1 MKISLK
7 LIALI
12 ISALIILTSCDISN
26 QGLSSSITTSSESD
40 KIESN
45 EKESSIEEIS
55 SGKESD
61 STIDQTESDTCSIES
76 ELTDAETISKDTDSQ
91 PTDTQKENDNND
103 TENTEST
110 DGGIDNI
117 ESYCPITGES
127 HVDVDDDG
135 TCDNCAFSVI
145 VIIDFYVI
153 NDLHGKF
160 ADTDS
165 NGGVDELTTYLRNAG
180 ITDDNVVLLSS
191 GDMWQGS
198 SESNLTKG
206 LIITD
211 WMNDLDFVSMTI
223 GNHEYDWGS
232 ELIELNADAAEFP
245 FLAINIY
252 DRQTNERVE
261 YCQPSVVVERDGI
274 QIGIIGAVG
283 DCYSSIASD
292 KCEDVYFKVGDQL
305 TALVKAEADRL
316 RAEGVDYIV
325 YSIHDGY
332 GKSSYSNGSITASN
346 LSSYYDVSL
355 SNGYVDLVFEGHTHQ
370 RYVLQDQ
377 YGVYHLQNGGDNKG
391 ISHVEITVNLAND
404 NSKVNHA
411 EYVASSTYSSL
422 SDDPIVDDLLEKYA
436 DVIAKANEVL
446 GTNKKLRKSSE
457 IMQIVAQL
465 YYEKGLE
472 LWGDKYDIVL
482 GGGFL
487 KARSPYEVGAGEV
500 KYSDLQSVLP
510 FDNQLVLCS
519 IKGKYLKSKFFETTN
534 SDYYIAYGDYGSS
547 VKNNIDANATYYVIV
562 DSYTSSYAPNNL
574 TVVETLNEETFAR
587 DLLAEYIKN
596 GGWS

>member
-1 MKISLK
+1 MKITLK
-7 LIALI
+7 IIALLL
-12 ISALIILTSCDISN
+12 SALLLFTGCGQFEQSNDVLDSASHSQSSDIHE
-26 QGLSSSITTSSESD
+26 SER
-40 KIESN
+40 E
-45 EKESSIEEIS
+45 ESS
-55 SGKESD
+55 KNDD
-61 STIDQTESDTCSIES
+61 STSQ
-76 ELTDAETISKDTDSQ
+76 TDS
-91 PTDTQKENDNND
+91 DGDSL
-103 TENTEST
+103 TEGITNTESIGT
-110 DGGIDNI
+110 DST
-117 ESYCPITGES
+117 ESETDIGETNESIGYCPITGES
-127 HVDVDDDG
+127 HIDVNDDG
-135 TCDNCAFSVI
+135 KCDNCTLSVI

-160 ADTDS
+160 DDTDS

-180 ITDDNVVLLSS
+180 ITDDNVVFLSS

-211 WMNDLDFVSMTI
+211 WMNELDFVSMTI

-232 ELIELNADAAEFP
+232 ELIALNADAAEFP
-245 FLAINIY
+245 FLAINIF
-252 DRQTNERVE
+252 DRATNQRVE

-292 KCEDVYFKVGDQL
+292 KCEDVYFKVGNQL
-305 TALVKAEADRL
+305 TDLVKAEADRL

-332 GKSSYSNGSITASN
+332 DESSYTNGSITASN

-391 ISHVEITVNLAND
+391 ISHVEITINLVND
-404 NSKVNHA
+404 TSKVNQA

-422 SDDPIVDDLLEKYA
+422 SDDPIVDQLLEKYA
-436 DVIAKANEVL
+436 DEIAKANEVL

-457 IMQIVAQL
+457 IMQVVAQL

-472 LWGDKYDIVL
+472 LWGDEYSIVL

-487 KARSPYEVGAGEV
+487 KARSPYQVGAGEV

-534 SDYYIAYGDYGSS
+534 SDYYIFYGDYGESI
-547 VKNNIDANATYYVIV
+547 KNNINSNATYYVIV

-574 TVVETLNEETFAR
+574 TVVKTLDDDVFAR